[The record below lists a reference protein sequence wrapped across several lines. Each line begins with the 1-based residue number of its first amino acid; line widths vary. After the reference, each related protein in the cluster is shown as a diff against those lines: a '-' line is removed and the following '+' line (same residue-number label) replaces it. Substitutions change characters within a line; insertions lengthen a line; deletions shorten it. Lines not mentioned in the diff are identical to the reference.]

1 MGKALIQNFE
11 NNLDQIGFLDET
23 LQSILI
29 NIDLLDAL
37 NDTVEEHLNLL
48 FLYYSLAINES

>member
-1 MGKALIQNFE
+1 LGKALIQNFE